1 VSFTRGFLA
10 ARSHLAFLLGLALA
24 LGVVWLVNRSMP
36 QAQGGSPKDPAT
48 VTPAFTQA
56 LALPKDSLPLRPPSA
71 ELTPRERRW
80 AEAAWSYFQ
89 NNTRPETGL
98 ADSVKGYPSTTLWDT
113 GSQLMGILS
122 AEELGLVS
130 AEESSK
136 LLSRALTSLERMPL
150 CEGKLPNRA
159 YDTRTL
165 VMVDYTNKPITQCL
179 GWSAL
184 DVARIGVP
192 FSVLVWRKP
201 ELTAQVRRITA
212 AWKLEAAAGN
222 GVLVGTS
229 RTKAGA
235 LEPLQEGRFG
245 YEQYG
250 AKSLLLLGLDV
261 AEALDYG
268 AHVAF
273 TPVSGQPIAHDRRMP
288 AQYGGTHNAVLSEPY
303 VLEGAEFGFDSV
315 TLPVSRALLLAQ
327 RKRFEATG
335 KLTAVSEDHL
345 DKAPHFVY
353 SSVLSGG
360 VPWAV
365 FTPEAVPAEA
375 FRTLSTKAALGWGV
389 LFEGAYPD
397 RLLESLDAVVEPGQ
411 GLYAGIYESD
421 GSVNRALTANTNG
434 IVLELLAYRLRGP
447 WLRAARMAPA
457 GEGSR

>member
-10 ARSHLAFLLGLALA
+10 ARSHVAFLLGLGLA
-24 LGVVWLVNRSMP
+24 LGVVWLVNRYLPRSDAP
-36 QAQGGSPKDPAT
+36 EVPST
-48 VTPAFTQA
+48 VTPSFTRA
-56 LALPKDSLPLRPPSA
+56 LDLPRDTPSPRPTA
-71 ELTPRERRW
+71 DALTPRERRM

-89 NNTRPETGL
+89 NNTRTETGL
-98 ADSVKGYPSTTLWDT
+98 ADSVKGFPSTTLWDT
-113 GSQLMGILS
+113 GSQLMGILA
-122 AEELGLVS
+122 AEELGLIS
-130 AEESSK
+130 ATESTQR
-136 LLSRALTSLERMPL
+136 LERALTSLARMPL
-150 CEGKLPNRA
+150 CEGKLPNKA

-165 VMVDYTNKPITQCL
+165 AMVDYNNNPVTKCL

-192 FSVLVWRKP
+192 FSVIVWRKP
-201 ELTAQVRRITA
+201 ELTARVRRITS
-212 AWKLEAAAGN
+212 AWKLEEVARG

-229 RTKAGA
+229 RMKDGT
-235 LEPLQEGRFG
+235 LEAQQEGRFG

-261 AEALDYG
+261 AGALDYN
-268 AHVAF
+268 AF
-273 TPVSGQPIAHDRRMP
+273 VEFSPVSGQPIAHDRRKP
-288 AQYGGTHNAVLSEPY
+288 AEYGGAHNAVLSEPY
-303 VLEGAEFGFDSV
+303 VLEGVEFGFDAV
-315 TLPVSRALLLAQ
+315 TLPVSQALLLAQ

-360 VPWAV
+360 KPWAV
-365 FTPEAVPAEA
+365 FTPTDAPAEA

-389 LFEGAYPD
+389 LFEGPYPD
-397 RLLESLDAVVEPGQ
+397 RLLEPLDAVVEPGQ

-421 GSVNRALTANTNG
+421 GAVNRVLTANTNG

-447 WLRAARMAPA
+447 WLRAARTLPTS
-457 GEGSR
+457 EGVR

>member
-1 VSFTRGFLA
+1 MSFTRGFLA
-10 ARSHLAFLLGLALA
+10 ARSHLAFLIGLGLALA
-24 LGVVWLVNRSMP
+24 VVWLVNRYLP
-36 QAQGGSPKDPAT
+36 GGDAPEAPST
-48 VTPAFTQA
+48 VTPSFTQA
-56 LALPKDSLPLRPPSA
+56 LALPDNALPLRPTGA

-122 AEELGLVS
+122 AEELGLIS

-136 LLSRALTSLERMPL
+136 LLSRALASLERMPL
-150 CEGKLPNRA
+150 CEGKLPNKA

-165 VMVDYTNKPITQCL
+165 AMVDYNNNPVTQCL

-201 ELTAQVRRITA
+201 ELTAQVRRVTA
-212 AWKLEAAAGN
+212 AWKLESAIGN
-222 GVLVGTS
+222 GVLVGTA
-229 RTKAGA
+229 RTGEGV
-235 LEPLQEGRFG
+235 LEAQQEGRFG

-250 AKSLLLLGLDV
+250 AKSLLLLGFDV
-261 AEALDYG
+261 AGALDYG
-268 AHVAF
+268 AQVAF
-273 TPVSGQPIAHDRRMP
+273 TPVSGQPIAHDRRKP
-288 AQYGGTHNAVLSEPY
+288 AEHGGTHNAVLSEPY

-327 RKRFEATG
+327 LKRFEATG

-345 DKAPHFVY
+345 DKPPRFVY

-365 FTPEAVPAEA
+365 FTPEGVPAEA
-375 FRTLSTKAALGWGV
+375 FRTMSTKAALGWGV

-411 GLYAGIYESD
+411 GLYAGIYEAD
-421 GSVNRALTANTNG
+421 GSVNRVLTANTNG
-434 IVLELLAYRLRGP
+434 IVLELLAYRLHGP
-447 WLRAARMAPA
+447 WLRAARMKPPE
-457 GEGSR
+457 EGTR

>member
-1 VSFTRGFLA
+1 V
-10 ARSHLAFLLGLALA
+10 AFLLGLALA

-36 QAQGGSPKDPAT
+36 REGASEAAST
-48 VTPAFTQA
+48 VTPSFTQA
-56 LALPKDSLPLRPPSA
+56 LALPEDALPLRAPGA
-71 ELTPRERRW
+71 ELSSRERRW

-122 AEELGLVS
+122 AEELGLIS
-130 AEESSK
+130 SEDSSK
-136 LLSRALTSLERMPL
+136 RLASALASLERMPL
-150 CEGKLPNRA
+150 CEGKLPNKA

-165 VMVDYTNKPITQCL
+165 AMVDYNNNPVTQCL

-192 FSVLVWRKP
+192 FSIIVWRKP

-212 AWKLEAAAGN
+212 AWKLEAAVGE

-229 RTKAGA
+229 RTKQGA
-235 LEPLQEGRFG
+235 LESHQEGRFG

-261 AEALDYG
+261 ARALDYG
-268 AHVAF
+268 AYVAF
-273 TPVSGQPIAHDRRMP
+273 TSVSGQSIAHDRRKP
-288 AQYGGTHNAVLSEPY
+288 AEYGGTHNAVLSEPY
-303 VLEGAEFGFDSV
+303 VLEGVEFGFDSV

-327 RKRFEATG
+327 LNRSQATG

-345 DKAPHFVY
+345 DKPPHFVY
-353 SSVLSGG
+353 SSVLSGEK
-360 VPWAV
+360 PWAV
-365 FTPEAVPAEA
+365 FTPEAKPAEA

-389 LFEGAYPD
+389 LFEGPYPD
-397 RLLESLDAVVEPGQ
+397 RLLEALDAVVEPGQ

-421 GSVNRALTANTNG
+421 GSVNRVLTANTNG

-447 WLRAARMAPA
+447 WLRAARMPPPTQ
-457 GEGSR
+457 GPR